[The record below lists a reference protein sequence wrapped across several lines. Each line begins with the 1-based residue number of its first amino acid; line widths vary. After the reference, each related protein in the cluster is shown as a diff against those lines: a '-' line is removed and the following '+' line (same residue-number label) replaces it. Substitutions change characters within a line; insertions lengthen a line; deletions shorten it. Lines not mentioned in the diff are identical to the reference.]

1 MTKAEQRTGRVAALV
16 VALAVLL
23 VAACGGDGGGG
34 AEAGVGSGGDG
45 GGGGTVEVDHRYGTT
60 EVPVGPERIVSLDVQ
75 WTDVLLALG
84 TAPVGHLDDPYVDG
98 DLPWRGDR
106 MADATSME
114 ATNALPYEQIAALEP
129 DLIVVTYLAQDEG
142 DYRTLSDIAP
152 TIPTLSANQVDTW
165 QDIAGAAG
173 TVLGAEDEA
182 AGLVDEVDG
191 AVTAVGEEL
200 PGLAGKTF
208 ALVNY
213 VPGDA
218 FHVVAD
224 PEDGANVVFSQLGL
238 ELPQRLLDAADDV
251 SGRVELSL
259 EQSSLLDADVLLLL
273 ANGADPG
280 TIAGYDSLP
289 AVAGGSAAVLDYAT
303 ATGLNTPTPL
313 SVPYALERIRPALEA
328 AAGAA

>member
-1 MTKAEQRTGRVAALV
+1 VLV
-16 VALAVLL
+16 VALAVVL
-23 VAACGGDGGGG
+23 VAACGGDGT
-34 AEAGVGSGGDG
+34 DG
-45 GGGGTVEVDHRYGTT
+45 GGGASASGSASGGDRGDGGTVEIDHRYGTT
-60 EVPVGPERIVSLDVQ
+60 EVPVGPERVVSLDVQ
-75 WTDVLLALG
+75 WTDVLLSLG
-84 TAPVGHLDDPYVDG
+84 TTPVGQLDDPYVEG

-114 ATNALPYEQIAALEP
+114 ATEALPYEQIAALEP

-142 DYRTLSDIAP
+142 AYDTLSGIAP
-152 TIPTLSANQVDTW
+152 TIPALSANQVDTW

-173 TVLGAEDEA
+173 TVLGAADEA
-182 AGLVDEVDG
+182 AALVDDVDG

-224 PEDGANVVFSQLGL
+224 PDDGANVVFSQLGL
-238 ELPQRLLDAADDV
+238 ELPPRLLDAADDV
-251 SGRVELSL
+251 TGRVELSL

-273 ANGADPG
+273 TNGAAPE
-280 TIAGYDSLP
+280 TIAGYDDLP
-289 AVAGGSAAVLDYAT
+289 AVVAGSAAVLDYAV
-303 ATGLNTPTPL
+303 ASGLNTPTPL

-328 AAGAA
+328 AAGAS

>member
-1 MTKAEQRTGRVAALV
+1 VLV
-16 VALAVLL
+16 VALTAVL
-23 VAACGGDGGGG
+23 VAACGGDGGNGDDGGG
-34 AEAGVGSGGDG
+34 ASASGGAGGHGGDG
-45 GGGGTVEVDHRYGTT
+45 GPVEIEHRYGTT
-60 EVPVGPERIVSLDVQ
+60 EVAVGPERIVSLDVQ
-75 WTDVLLALG
+75 WTDVLLSLG
-84 TAPVGHLDDPYVDG
+84 TTPVGQLDDPTIEG

-114 ATNALPYEQIAALEP
+114 ATDALPYEQIAALEP
-129 DLIVVTYLAQDEG
+129 DLIVVTYLAQDEAAY
-142 DYRTLSDIAP
+142 DTLSGIAP

-173 TVLGAEDEA
+173 SGLGAEDEA
-182 AGLVDEVDG
+182 AALVDDVDS

-224 PEDGANVVFSQLGL
+224 PDDGANVVFSQLGL
-238 ELPQRLLDAADDV
+238 ELPPRLLDAADDV
-251 SGRVELSL
+251 TGRVELSL

-273 ANGADPG
+273 TNGAEPE
-280 TIAGYDSLP
+280 TIAGYDQLP
-289 AVAGGSAAVLDYAT
+289 AVVAGSAAVLDHAV
-303 ATGLNTPTPL
+303 ASGLNTPTPL
-313 SVPYALERIRPALEA
+313 SVPYALERIRPALDA
-328 AAGAA
+328 AAGAS